1 MDEHGL
7 DRMVTKL
14 MNGALVH
21 DGPWWVVS
29 SERMVLWNR
38 WGFWVVSMCC
48 EPHSA
53 KQAKPLRFLGDYIP
67 PEGQRGSRL
76 LNDGQESSLINKM
89 NNGADY

>member
-38 WGFWVVSMCC
+38 WGFWVVTCC

-53 KQAKPLRFLGDYIP
+53 RQAKPLKFLG
-67 PEGQRGSRL
+67 EGLHAPRRTKRFQVA
-76 LNDGQESSLINKM
+76 E
-89 NNGADY
+89 